1 MREKTVERKVI
12 KIVMGFIG
20 ISVSVFIIA
29 NICTYAIAEKN
40 IIDYFCSKEEKEI
53 VWDMLWK
60 DGKQSVVVEDY
71 TITLEEYL
79 YDEKGQEGYVVFS
92 VRREGYDM
100 REEFGRDYE
109 PGESENTFGG
119 EIDNVFGGEGRFAF
133 ELLVNGSG
141 TKGYK
146 CRYKKEKDVMYV
158 YYEFDVNVN
167 HGFDGEILLCDKENG
182 GEYWKVE
189 EEAIY
194 KFKLEKSVGY
204 KMYEIDTG
212 ENIYHMYVTPTEVK
226 IIGKTPIKQIYD
238 VVLHFDNM
246 EKIHVVEHERL
257 INGEYYT
264 KGGGGRGYHYI
275 MKLSEIINVNDLKNI
290 EVNWENIKQLSDKD
304 VEEVE
309 KEYTEFY
316 KEQLKNE
323 ENK

>member
-1 MREKTVERKVI
+1 MENYLNDNGVFDKEINGLFTEDELKENDMMKKRKVI
-12 KIVMGFIG
+12 KMVMGFIG

-29 NICTYAIAEKN
+29 NICTYAIDEKN

-212 ENIYHMYVTPTEVK
+212 ENIYHMYVTPLKVK
-226 IIGKTPIKQIYD
+226 IIGKTSIKQIYD
-238 VVLHFDNM
+238 VVLHFEDSKELHIIEN
-246 EKIHVVEHERL
+246 ERR
-257 INGEYYT
+257 I
-264 KGGGGRGYHYI
+264 RDD
-275 MKLSEIINVNDLKNI
+275 EIIDIDKLISV
-290 EVNWENIKQLSDKD
+290 EVNWGKVKQLSDNE
-304 VEEVE
+304 VVAVE

-316 KEQLKNE
+316 KEQ
-323 ENK
+323 